1 MRNRIA
7 IFGLTGDP
15 FTIAHR
21 DICKQAID
29 TLQIGK
35 LYVIPT
41 VVDYHRKGKE
51 RWLTDVQRV
60 YCMEKMLSTLGNE
73 YTEEYEI
80 DTHELMLKSLCENDP
95 RLYNEIIKPRRFIHT
110 LLDFKCRLA
119 NEYGVLE
126 PPEIVLIIGSDEL
139 RMFQSWHRWD
149 AVSDNINYL
158 VVVNGRDNTELKI
171 PVPIEIK
178 FRGRL
183 MTMELSESY
192 LYNVSATAIRHWYK
206 NDGLKDY
213 LADVKKLDNGEIDW
227 FTIPWI
233 NKKKEE
239 S

>member
-1 MRNRIA
+1 MHNRIA

-21 DICKQAID
+21 DICKQAMD
-29 TLQIGK
+29 TLQIDK

-41 VVDYHRKGKE
+41 VVDYHRDGKE
-51 RWLTDVQRV
+51 RWLTDMQRV
-60 YCMEKMLSTLGNE
+60 YCMEKMLWSLGSE
-73 YTEEYEI
+73 YIGKYEI
-80 DTHELMLKSLCENDP
+80 DTHELMLKSMCENDL

-119 NEYGVLE
+119 KKYGVLE

-149 AVSDNINYL
+149 AIVAKINYFT
-158 VVVNGRDNTELKI
+158 VVRRNEEEELII
-171 PVPIEIK
+171 PVEIK
-178 FRGRL
+178 SLGRL
-183 MTMELSESY
+183 MTMELSEEY
-192 LYNVSATAIRHWYK
+192 LYNVSATAVRQCYK

-213 LADVKKLDNGEIDW
+213 LDDVKKLDNGELDW
-227 FTIPWI
+227 LTIPWI
-233 NKKKEE
+233 NKKNVE